1 MHPTNAA
8 ASRAM
13 SFQRARRL
21 ISTRLPAG
29 NDGSYE
35 QGYRDALVAMLLQLQ
50 PAAVRT
56 DDVEAAV
63 TKALDSIGTG
73 VGTKVQLGV
82 FSAEQI
88 GTVNMLD
95 IVGECDPTGGQAEW
109 DWLDKHARFKSCGE
123 GAFGGRVAVLHL
135 SPEGSQAPDLDGAP
149 PLLVPLIQEAQ
160 TYGLSYLT
168 FCLQG

>member
-1 MHPTNAA
+1 MSSPTAT
-8 ASRAM
+8 ASRAQ

-29 NDGSYE
+29 PERGYE
-35 QGYRDALVAMLLQLQ
+35 QGYRDALAAMLLQLQ

-56 DDVEAAV
+56 DDIEAAV

-95 IVGECDPTGGQAEW
+95 IVGECDPTSGAAEW
-109 DWLDKHARFKSCGE
+109 TWVEQHATFKSRGDGPF
-123 GAFGGRVAVLHL
+123 GARVAVLSL
-135 SPEGSQAPDLDGAP
+135 APDAL
-149 PLLVPLIQEAQ
+149 PLETAEAVPALLLPVIREAQ
-160 TYGLSYLT
+160 VYGLAYLT
-168 FCLQG
+168 FRL